1 MFVIKLS
8 FLSFV
13 VFMVVLGAR
22 PLHAETRSDFQLDQT
37 QVLDLM
43 RQETE
48 KLLGPPVVHNSST
61 KSAIKTESLYLK
73 ALYGVG
79 KRVLAEVH
87 WNGHEY
93 LYLKG
98 QAWPLGH
105 TKQKTL
111 RLVKMADRCIT
122 LAQEEQSHH
131 LCVNVSGAE

>member
-1 MFVIKLS
+1 MYAIKPFTVLLVICL
-8 FLSFV
+8 LA
-13 VFMVVLGAR
+13 LPLA
-22 PLHAETRSDFQLDQT
+22 PLHAEIRSDFQLDQT

-48 KLLGPPVVHNSST
+48 KLLGPPVAHSPST
-61 KSAIKTESLYLK
+61 EKTIQAESLYLK

-98 QAWPLGH
+98 QAWPLGN
-105 TKQKTL
+105 TKQKAL
-111 RLVKMADRCIT
+111 RLIEMAGRCIT
-122 LAQEEQSHH
+122 LAQGEQTHH
-131 LCVNVSGAE
+131 LCVNVLGAE